1 MNSTFTST
9 NFIEQFL
16 SQDNFQRAYE
26 KVALKRGCAGT
37 DDETIERFSQNLSA
51 NLTELRN
58 QVSEGSYQPLP
69 CRQVFIP
76 KLGEKWRELKI
87 PTVRDRIVQQAL
99 LNVLAPVAERQFS
112 RVSFAYRPN
121 RSYLDAVQEVIRW
134 RDRGFHWVLDA
145 DIVQY
150 FDQINHTILLREVR
164 NFIDYPGILCLIKA
178 WISVGISTNTGV
190 LPADKGI
197 PQGAV
202 ISPLLANIYL
212 NEFDHHF
219 ANNESLKL
227 IRYADDFLILARTEW
242 EIAQAYSQVE
252 KTLHSLAL
260 ELHPRKTKITHF
272 ERGFRFLGHGF
283 LDDAIFPLE
292 SPSEMQSELEE
303 KKEKN
308 EKKKDFKKF
317 LNSPNEQ
324 KTERNSSRTFKQQFS
339 QAINYFRRGRTGN
352 TECVSHKKTLES
364 RDGYTLSD

>member
-37 DDETIERFSQNLSA
+37 DEQTIDDFSQNLSL
-51 NLTELRN
+51 NLTQLRN
-58 QVSEGSYQPLP
+58 QVAEGSYQPQP
-69 CRQVFIP
+69 CKQVFIP
-76 KLGEKWRELKI
+76 KLREKWRELKI

-99 LNVLAPVAERQFS
+99 LNVLAPIAERQFS

-145 DIVQY
+145 DIVEY
-150 FDQINHTILLREVR
+150 FDQINHAILLREVR

-178 WISVGISTNTGV
+178 WISVGISTNKGV
-190 LPADKGI
+190 LSAEKGI

-212 NEFDHHF
+212 NDFDHRF
-219 ANNESLKL
+219 SQIDSLKL

-242 EIAQAYSQVE
+242 EISEAYSRVE
-252 KTLHSLAL
+252 KSLHSLAL
-260 ELHPRKTKITHF
+260 ELHSRKTQITHF

-283 LDDAIFPLE
+283 LEQAIFPLE
-292 SPSEMQSELEE
+292 SASSSQSESEE
-303 KKEKN
+303 LTEKTVKKNFFHSLAQISEKIRTKFPI
-308 EKKKDFKKF
+308 EKEENAD
-317 LNSPNEQ
+317 
-324 KTERNSSRTFKQQFS
+324 SSETFKFFFS
-339 QAINYFRRGRTGN
+339 LA
-352 TECVSHKKTLES
+352 SHWFS
-364 RDGYTLSD
+364 RAKF